1 MYVYG
6 KGSNRQ
12 KETEAEKEQRAA
24 ATRGTEE
31 RMDFWEGAGA
41 SGLHTVHVQN
51 SVKIYETHLDGSWR
65 WSYEISA
72 ERAFLVITM

>member
-31 RMDFWEGAGA
+31 RMDF
-41 SGLHTVHVQN
+41 
-51 SVKIYETHLDGSWR
+51 
-65 WSYEISA
+65 
-72 ERAFLVITM
+72 

>member
-31 RMDFWEGAGA
+31 RITEKEPEPVDYI
-41 SGLHTVHVQN
+41 LYIHVQN

-65 WSYEISA
+65 
-72 ERAFLVITM
+72 